1 MQARR
6 SVIRVHGPSDRT
18 VGQRHQPTHSRVGA
32 TESGSGCTSTTKTA
46 QANSGLSCAATPP
59 PSTNKAWK
67 TRQVRSRGPHP
78 CQRLATSYHVL
89 YRPSSIAVHWCWQC
103 LSQQVLAAARTKEA
117 AAVALRRVQTSGSR
131 GGAGGRALTR
141 SGSRPWAAAGRR
153 SCRWCPAAHGDTP
166 LSRSAWRG
174 RWKLAGRCSLQ
185 HACSKHSQA
194 APTLP
199 EAHWLCHVG
208 LDSAHAGRPT
218 ASYTVDTPGDKHWQ
232 GTAEKAACSMWIG
245 VLPSRQQTQ
254 RVRA

>member
-1 MQARR
+1 
-6 SVIRVHGPSDRT
+6 
-18 VGQRHQPTHSRVGA
+18 
-32 TESGSGCTSTTKTA
+32 
-46 QANSGLSCAATPP
+46 
-59 PSTNKAWK
+59 
-67 TRQVRSRGPHP
+67 VRSRGPHP

-117 AAVALRRVQTSGSR
+117 AAMALRRVQTSGSR

-208 LDSAHAGRPT
+208 PDSAHARHTRMHRTLLTHLATSIGREPPKKQPAPCGLVSSPV
-218 ASYTVDTPGDKHWQ
+218 ASRHS
-232 GTAEKAACSMWIG
+232 A
-245 VLPSRQQTQ
+245 
-254 RVRA
+254 